1 MCVKLG
7 VDPQRFD
14 ELRAQSQR
22 CLIQFL
28 EVEVQLGFTF
38 VDSAAYQRDL
48 GQAQH
53 SHQTIGEARK
63 AVATIQHFLGRID
76 STEIRDA
83 IADRCSQLD
92 RVVAALE
99 VASPSVAAP

>member
-1 MCVKLG
+1 MRVKLE
-7 VDPQRFD
+7 VDWQRFE

-28 EVEVQLGFTF
+28 EAELELGFTF
-38 VDSAAYQRDL
+38 VDSAAHQRDL

-53 SHQTIGEARK
+53 SLHTIGEARK
-63 AVATIQHFLGRID
+63 AAAAIHHFLGRID
-76 STEIRDA
+76 SPEIRDA

-92 RVVAALE
+92 RALPAPE
-99 VASPSVAAP
+99 AAPP